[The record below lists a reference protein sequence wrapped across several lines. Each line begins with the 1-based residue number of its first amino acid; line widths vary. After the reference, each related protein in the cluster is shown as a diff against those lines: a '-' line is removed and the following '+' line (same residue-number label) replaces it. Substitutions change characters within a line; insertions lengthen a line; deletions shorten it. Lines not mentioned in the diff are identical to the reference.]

1 MVILVVGL
9 VMFAALT
16 LIAVASGAKIID
28 GFLFGLG
35 ALMCARLFGVI

>member
-1 MVILVVGL
+1 
-9 VMFAALT
+9 MFAALA

-35 ALMCARLFGVI
+35 AFMALRLVGVI

>member
-1 MVILVVGL
+1 MLS
-9 VMFAALT
+9 ALA

-35 ALMCARLFGVI
+35 AFMALRMFGVI